1 MNNEPHFHDLIAASP
16 YIFTIGVAG
25 DSGSGKT
32 TFTQAIRTIFGE
44 DLVSTITLDDYHLYD
59 RDERKSRD
67 ITPLNPAANDLP
79 RLEEDLFLLKQGK
92 TIRKMVYNHD
102 KGTIEGPVTFTPSR
116 ILILEGLHPLYTPR
130 LRELL
135 DFSLYV
141 DPSREVKREWKIK
154 RDMQKRGY
162 NRDEVEKEISR
173 RAEDYDAFI
182 APQKSYADALV
193 EIGFSRFGRELGW
206 LRDVYRV
213 SLSLAKN
220 DLAAEDAELRINLG
234 RLFSVPEGN
243 FTFAYRA
250 RELLGRKAATLT
262 FDGEPGKEV
271 ISALEE
277 CLARQTGV
285 ATPDLHPSED
295 TVNATSC
302 IRIILAMRIITR
314 WLEIRDIPGLP
325 GSRCSP
331 R

>member
-1 MNNEPHFHDLIAASP
+1 MKESPHFHDLIAASP
-16 YIFTIGVAG
+16 SVFTLGVAG

-59 RDERKSRD
+59 REERKRRD
-67 ITPLNPAANDLP
+67 ITPLDPAANDL
-79 RLEEDLFLLKQGK
+79 RGLEEDLSLLKQGK
-92 TIRKMVYNHD
+92 TVLKTVYNHD
-102 KGTIEGPVTFTPSR
+102 RGTIQGPVPFTPSR

-141 DPSREVKREWKIK
+141 DPATEVKREWKIK

-162 NRDEVEKEISR
+162 DRGEVEKEIAR

-193 EIGFSRFGRELGW
+193 EIGFSRFGRDLGW

-213 SLSLAKN
+213 SLSLARN
-220 DLAAEDAELRINLG
+220 ELAGDDADLRIDLG
-234 RLFSVPEGN
+234 RLFSLPDGN
-243 FTFAYRA
+243 FLFEYRK
-250 RELLGRKAATLT
+250 RELFGRKVATLT

-271 ISALEE
+271 ISGLEG
-277 CLARQTGV
+277 CVARQTGV
-285 ATPDLHPSED
+285 YPPGLVHPDD
-295 TVNATSC
+295 TVNATAC
-302 IRIILAMRIITR
+302 IRIILAIRIISR
-314 WLEIRDIPGLP
+314 WLEIRDPDRPFRVSCGED
-325 GSRCSP
+325 
-331 R
+331 

>member
-32 TFTQAIRTIFGE
+32 TFTRAIRTIFGE

-59 RDERKSRD
+59 RAERKRRD
-67 ITPLNPAANDLP
+67 ITPLNPAANDLS

-92 TIRKMVYNHD
+92 SIRKMVYNHD
-102 KGTIEGPVTFTPSR
+102 KGTIEGPVPFTPSR

-141 DPSREVKREWKIK
+141 DPSGEVKREWKIK

-162 NRDEVEKEISR
+162 NRDEVEKEITR

-193 EIGFSRFGRELGW
+193 EIGFSRFGREARLAPG
-206 LRDVYRV
+206 RV
-213 SLSLAKN
+213 
-220 DLAAEDAELRINLG
+220 
-234 RLFSVPEGN
+234 
-243 FTFAYRA
+243 
-250 RELLGRKAATLT
+250 
-262 FDGEPGKEV
+262 
-271 ISALEE
+271 
-277 CLARQTGV
+277 
-285 ATPDLHPSED
+285 
-295 TVNATSC
+295 
-302 IRIILAMRIITR
+302 
-314 WLEIRDIPGLP
+314 PGLALPCKERSFGKRCGIADKPWKTLRGP
-325 GSRCSP
+325 GG
-331 R
+331 